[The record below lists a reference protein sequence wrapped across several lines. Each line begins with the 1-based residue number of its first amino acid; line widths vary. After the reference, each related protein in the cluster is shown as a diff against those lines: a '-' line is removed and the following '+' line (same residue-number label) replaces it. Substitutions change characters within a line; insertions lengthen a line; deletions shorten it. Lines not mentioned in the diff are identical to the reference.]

1 MKLIKNRAVNY
12 GRVKSIALI
21 VIVAGPLLL
30 SVGCA
35 SQKSVAIE
43 SLLAAEQAIDSAER
57 ARVSEYAA
65 AELMQA
71 RDILNRAKLAKTN
84 KDLINADRL
93 AQQSLVTAQLAFARA
108 ELVKAEQ
115 INTEIEYSI
124 EQLKQE
130 ILHNRDGNL

>member
-35 SQKSVAIE
+35 SQKPVAIE

>member
-1 MKLIKNRAVNY
+1 MKLSKDRAVNFR
-12 GRVKSIALI
+12 RVKSI
-21 VIVAGPLLL
+21 GLLL
-30 SVGCA
+30 IICCASALTYGCA
-35 SQKSVAIE
+35 SKQPVANE
-43 SLLAAEQAIDSAER
+43 SLLAAEQAIESAER

-71 RDILNRAKLAKTN
+71 RDILGRARLAKTK

-93 AQQSLVTAQLAFARA
+93 AQQSLVITQLAFARA

-115 INTEIEYSI
+115 INSEIEFSI

-130 ILHNRDGNL
+130 MQHVRGLNL

>member
-30 SVGCA
+30 SVGCV
-35 SQKSVAIE
+35 SQQPVAIE